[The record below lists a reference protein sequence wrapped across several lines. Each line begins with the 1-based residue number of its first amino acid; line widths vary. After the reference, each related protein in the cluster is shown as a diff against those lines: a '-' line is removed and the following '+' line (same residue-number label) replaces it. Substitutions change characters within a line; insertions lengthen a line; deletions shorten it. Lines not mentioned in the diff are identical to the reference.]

1 MFSHLI
7 PIHILIMC
15 FYKIHFRALM
25 YLVYC
30 KSAVLNFMSQQ
41 NLLLSKL
48 VVMVLLAVL
57 ICVLT
62 TDSFLR
68 LDANLIL

>member
-1 MFSHLI
+1 MA
-7 PIHILIMC
+7 
-15 FYKIHFRALM
+15 HFRVM
-25 YLVYC
+25 C
-30 KSAVLNFMSQQ
+30 SKPTVLNFMFQQ

-48 VVMVLLAVL
+48 VVMVLLSVL

-62 TDSFLR
+62 TDNILR

>member
-1 MFSHLI
+1 
-7 PIHILIMC
+7 
-15 FYKIHFRALM
+15 M